1 MRVLDVGAGTG
12 NAALPAAAAGADVV
26 ATDLTA
32 ELLAVGERHARE
44 RGLTLRW
51 EVADAQALPFADGEF
66 DAVLSSIGA
75 IFAPDQAATA
85 RELLR
90 VCRPGGIVVMANW
103 TPDGGVGRFFE
114 LLGRYEAAGDDDGP
128 SPLAWGVPVHV
139 TALLE
144 GADVQTEPRR
154 LRLAFTGPAD
164 AVAAYYRRYFPPV
177 VAVMADLDD
186 VRADRLEREIADL
199 YAAKDTAPPGGPPCY
214 ELEYLLVTRPVGRSS
229 SGRHLHVHQRQRRE
243 PARVEPLGDEVHPLL
258 RGLHPGVDQAA
269 QPVGDAP
276 QLADRGVVDARLRRP
291 DHRHPGRG
299 PVVLLRDADRV
310 RLARVGVPGGVVVA
324 QLQQGAVEA
333 GHVAVELELGE
344 VVVGEHLRPAR
355 EAPRVRH
362 QRARP
367 QGLDQGGVRIGPGD
381 DADEVLAAAQRV
393 LQVVED
399 GGERAQL
406 RRLAAVEAAH
416 GVQGGACPV
425 PRRCSPPRPRT
436 LVPGGRAR

>member
-1 MRVLDVGAGTG
+1 MLLAMTTTQTAQEMWALGDYDRIAALIADLGTEVVAAAGVGPGMRVLDVGAGTG

-128 SPLAWGVPVHV
+128 SPLAWGVPAHV

-199 YAAKDTAPPGGPPCY
+199 YAAKNTAPPGEPPCY
-214 ELEYLLVTRPVGRSS
+214 ELEYLLVR
-229 SGRHLHVHQRQRRE
+229 
-243 PARVEPLGDEVHPLL
+243 
-258 RGLHPGVDQAA
+258 
-269 QPVGDAP
+269 
-276 QLADRGVVDARLRRP
+276 ARL
-291 DHRHPGRG
+291 
-299 PVVLLRDADRV
+299 A
-310 RLARVGVPGGVVVA
+310 
-324 QLQQGAVEA
+324 E
-333 GHVAVELELGE
+333 
-344 VVVGEHLRPAR
+344 
-355 EAPRVRH
+355 
-362 QRARP
+362 
-367 QGLDQGGVRIGPGD
+367 
-381 DADEVLAAAQRV
+381 
-393 LQVVED
+393 
-399 GGERAQL
+399 
-406 RRLAAVEAAH
+406 
-416 GVQGGACPV
+416 
-425 PRRCSPPRPRT
+425 
-436 LVPGGRAR
+436 